1 MEYKSL
7 IVWLEE
13 KIDTEDHKE
22 KKEHAKFYED
32 LTRFKEKVKNA
43 LLYFDKL

>member
-1 MEYKSL
+1 L
-7 IVWLEE
+7 IGR

-32 LTRFKEKVKNA
+32 LTKFKEKIKNA
-43 LLYFDKL
+43 L